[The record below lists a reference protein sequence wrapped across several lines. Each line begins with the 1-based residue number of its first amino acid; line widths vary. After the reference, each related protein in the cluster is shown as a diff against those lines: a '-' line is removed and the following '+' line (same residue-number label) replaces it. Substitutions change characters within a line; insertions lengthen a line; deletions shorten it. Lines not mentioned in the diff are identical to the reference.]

1 MGTGSGAGPAG
12 DSSDAGVAGSSAGGS
27 WDGSSVVRGTAPRPA
42 PTTVAAPTPTER
54 PGRLATRLD
63 LVRAD
68 LAAGSFAQALS
79 RAETVLGAGISP
91 GLRATALVLAGDA
104 AYGTGAY
111 RLAAERF
118 EEALLSDELPP
129 DAPHAT
135 LALGWAELRLGRR
148 EDARLTWMR
157 VARQFPADPNASIAL
172 ILAAELSVQTG
183 ETVVA
188 RKLLDRVL
196 EGHPATRN
204 AEIAR
209 LSRSIMAMREGPTRQ
224 AARELRMLARS
235 AGPSLVEERR
245 KLLDGLMATRAQAGP
260 ERQILLTDRYAA
272 GQAGPS
278 ATSARPPRDPSAA
291 APETAG
297 MLERFAAPFLDGAGD
312 PETTPRVLHAL
323 LLAAVED
330 KAWTEVET
338 LAGRLVDRFPS
349 YPSAPDLLVQV
360 AGEAASEQQWPIVRT
375 GYAHAMARS
384 PALAP
389 RAQVD
394 FAEALFRTGD
404 SAQARAELTRFV
416 DAAPRAQEAPRAL
429 RLLAEVNEALDEPVE
444 ALAAYDRLR
453 GDFPRSEWT
462 TRSLL
467 PHARLLQHA
476 IGQEK
481 RARALLEET
490 VQRAEGEELAEA
502 SFRLAQVLAAQGEH
516 ARAVNWYMAAAH
528 GPAERSRWHR
538 PALLGAGRSLV
549 ALKRTRPALAVYRSI
564 LPATPIGPLPRD
576 GRPAP
581 ELVEPVEEAEL
592 VAEAA
597 YQIAEITRADG
608 QHDEAVDMYLTAAY
622 LAPGSQGRALMGAVR
637 SLVAVGDGA
646 SAEKVFRRLVE
657 SSGEEPEI
665 LTQASKVF
673 RPGR

>member
-1 MGTGSGAGPAG
+1 M
-12 DSSDAGVAGSSAGGS
+12 
-27 WDGSSVVRGTAPRPA
+27 RGTAPRPA
-42 PTTVAAPTPTER
+42 PTPVAAPTPTER

-63 LVRAD
+63 LIRAD

-79 RAETVLGAGISP
+79 RADAALGAGISP

-111 RLAAERF
+111 RLAAERY

-157 VARQFPADPNASIAL
+157 VARQFPADPSASIAL
-172 ILAAELSVQTG
+172 ILAADLSVQTG

-209 LSRSIMAMREGPTRQ
+209 LSRSIMAMREGRTRQ
-224 AARELRMLARS
+224 AARELRMLARA

-260 ERQILLTDRYAA
+260 ERQILLADRHAA

-291 APETAG
+291 APEPAG

-360 AGEAASEQQWPIVRT
+360 AGEAASDQQWPIVRT

-384 PALAP
+384 PDLAP
-389 RAQVD
+389 RVQVD

-453 GDFPRSEWT
+453 RDFPSSEWT

-467 PHARLLQHA
+467 PHARLLHHA
-476 IGQEK
+476 IGEEK

-502 SFRLAQVLAAQGEH
+502 SFRLAQLLAAQGEH
-516 ARAVNWYMAAAH
+516 AHAVDWYMAAAY
-528 GPAERSRWHR
+528 GPAERSRWYR

-549 ALKRTRPALAVYRSI
+549 ALKRPRAALAVYRNV
-564 LPATPIGPLPRD
+564 LPSTPIGPLPRD
-576 GRPAP
+576 GGPAP
-581 ELVEPVEEAEL
+581 ELVEPVEEPEL

-622 LAPGSQGRALMGAVR
+622 LAPGSQGRALMGAIR

-673 RPGR
+673 RPGP